1 MSDDYYRLKT
11 NIKSKKIIS
20 FCKFNE
26 SLESLLLEKDEL
38 MKFLETQ
45 AMSISK
51 NQARELANR
60 KKYLGKYKGP
70 YEHYFVNSITKE
82 ETKLDT
88 Y

>member
-1 MSDDYYRLKT
+1 MSDEHYILKT

-20 FCKFNE
+20 FCKFNKN
-26 SLESLLLEKDEL
+26 LENLLLEKKEL
-38 MKFLETQ
+38 MRFLETQ

-51 NQARELANR
+51 NQAKTLVNR
-60 KKYLGKYKGP
+60 KKYLREYKGP
-70 YEHYFVNSITKE
+70 YEHYFINSITKE